1 MADSE
6 RTKILVVED
15 DATLAEMLRLNLTL
29 EGYDADVAHSAEEAV
44 ELPLADYSLVLLDVM
59 MGEMSGFDLARRMK
73 ADEATRHIPIMFC
86 TARDNE
92 DDMVRGLGIG
102 ADDYIYKPYTIRNVM
117 ARIEAVLRRSS
128 GAAKTAA
135 ADDNILVYEGIR
147 LDRKMKRCTV
157 DNRPVSLVKK
167 EYEILELM
175 VTNRGRIFSREEMLQ
190 KVWKGEVVVLERTID
205 VNITRLRRK
214 LAPYG
219 VHIVTRPGYGYG
231 ME

>member
-128 GAAKTAA
+128 
-135 ADDNILVYEGIR
+135 
-147 LDRKMKRCTV
+147 
-157 DNRPVSLVKK
+157 
-167 EYEILELM
+167 
-175 VTNRGRIFSREEMLQ
+175 
-190 KVWKGEVVVLERTID
+190 
-205 VNITRLRRK
+205 
-214 LAPYG
+214 
-219 VHIVTRPGYGYG
+219 
-231 ME
+231 